1 VHGNRGRRPANAIG
15 LALKQRIV
23 ALSRTEY
30 ASFNDTHFTEKF
42 LIVEGIRIS
51 WETVRSIR
59 RRAEI
64 LPKRRRRPRRHRFRR
79 APKSQEGM
87 MVFCDGSAHRGF
99 GAQHPSCCLIVPLM
113 MGLPGG
119 WWPDFS
125 PLSLR
130 RDICGFI
137 HAGKRVDLSSVKEGH
152 IVEIKVRRIPL
163 FGVGAG
169 GFTISSEGVSVN
181 PPRDTPEVHAPSSS
195 TP

>member
-1 VHGNRGRRPANAIG
+1 MVLEGRISLREASDRMQISYRHAKRLKHVVARSCARWTEGVVHGNRGRRPANAIG
-15 LALKQRIV
+15 LVLKQRIE

-87 MVFCDGSAHRGF
+87 MVFCEGSAHRGF

-119 WWPDFS
+119 W
-125 PLSLR
+125 
-130 RDICGFI
+130 
-137 HAGKRVDLSSVKEGH
+137 
-152 IVEIKVRRIPL
+152 
-163 FGVGAG
+163 
-169 GFTISSEGVSVN
+169 
-181 PPRDTPEVHAPSSS
+181 
-195 TP
+195 